1 MRRKKGALI
10 PLELTILGTCL
21 ELKVHGIE
29 EGHGFLIA
37 KQIRD
42 RDGARMLTAHGTLY
56 KALGRMEKAG
66 LLKSHWEDPV
76 VAADANRPR
85 RRLYRITAQG
95 QAAFDAARAPQ
106 PQARSISE
114 RAAT

>member
-1 MRRKKGALI
+1 MRRKKNTLI
-10 PLELTILGTCL
+10 PVELSILAACLDLMSRGLE
-21 ELKVHGIE
+21 EV
-29 EGHGFLIA
+29 HGFLIA
-37 KQIRD
+37 KQISD
-42 RDGARMLTAHGTLY
+42 QKGARMLTAHGTLY

-76 VAADANRPR
+76 AAADEARPR

-95 QAAFDAARAPQ
+95 LDAFEAVRAPK
-106 PQARSISE
+106 PQAQPTSE

>member
-1 MRRKKGALI
+1 MRRKKDTLI
-10 PLELTILGTCL
+10 PVELSILAACL
-21 ELKVHGIE
+21 GLKSRGVDE
-29 EGHGFLIA
+29 VHGFLIA
-37 KQIRD
+37 KQISD
-42 RDGARMLTAHGTLY
+42 QQGARMLTAHGTLY

-66 LLKSHWEDPV
+66 LLKRRWEDPV
-76 VAADANRPR
+76 AAADEARPR

-106 PQARSISE
+106 PQAQFVSK